1 MGELVTQESL
11 SIVVATWSS
20 MVTTLMLGLKVKW
33 PASVTQSAEHSITD
47 HEIEGLNLGTKK
59 NCQRKKINRRQFFV
73 QTRQGGLEQQG
84 VIEYR
89 SL

>member
-11 SIVVATWSS
+11 SIVVATGEL

-33 PASVTQSAEHSITD
+33 PASVAQSPEHSITD
-47 HEIEGLNLGTKK
+47 HEIEGLNLGIRR
-59 NCQRKKINRRQFFV
+59 NCQRKRSIQDCFCPN
-73 QTRQGGLEQQG
+73 LPSCHEQQG